1 MIMIGTTGLL
11 IMGGGRFLQN
21 LDLFRGLKIGVPSG
35 YLGETSFF
43 KIIMIDDVTLWSK
56 LKPIHGTSTR
66 FY

>member
-11 IMGGGRFLQN
+11 IMGGRFLQN

-35 YLGETSFF
+35 YLGGTSIF
-43 KIIMIDDVTLWSK
+43 KIIMIDDITLWSK
-56 LKPIHGTSTR
+56 LEPIHGTSTR